1 MARPALIL
9 DTTVL
14 IDLLLHDPAAV
25 LWFSVQPTATI
36 GISVISVMEV
46 LQGARDK
53 REMETFGRFL
63 AQFNH
68 LHVLYQ
74 DSHWAV
80 RQFRAFWLS
89 HQIGIADC
97 LIGALAARLALPL
110 YTVNLK
116 DFKPLPDIEAIR
128 PY

>member
-1 MARPALIL
+1 MARPTLIL

-14 IDLLLHDPAAV
+14 VDLLLHDHAAV
-25 LWFSVQPTATI
+25 HWFSAVPTTTI
-36 GISVISVMEV
+36 GISVISVLEV
-46 LQGARDK
+46 LQGARNK

-110 YTVNLK
+110 YTINIK
-116 DFKPLPDIEAIR
+116 DFGPLPDVEAIR